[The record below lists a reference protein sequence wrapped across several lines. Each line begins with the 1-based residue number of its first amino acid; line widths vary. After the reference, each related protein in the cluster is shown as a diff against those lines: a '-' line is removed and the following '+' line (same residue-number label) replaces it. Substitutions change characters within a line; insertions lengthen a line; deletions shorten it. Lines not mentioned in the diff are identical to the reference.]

1 MTMQVKV
8 KDLHPNPFRHMDRY
22 PIRREKV
29 NALKESLRKTGFWDN
44 VVARQQGGRVEIAY
58 GHHRLVALQEE
69 YGPDQEV
76 AVILRDLDDTK
87 MLQIMANEN
96 MEEWGN
102 SAWVEM
108 ETVLAVIQAY
118 AGGLIELEQPDKK
131 ATRARLHYVDEALC
145 LHPYTA
151 ETVADFL
158 GWHDPSG
165 RPSYKVATAI
175 DALDLIAQ
183 GVLSERDF
191 AGLGTTQVMALVQQT
206 RRALRDKEA
215 KRLTDEADAQHKAAV
230 AAAKQRER
238 AEAEQQA
245 QAQAA
250 QRAESEAKR
259 AEANRKRLEA
269 EREAEQARQR
279 EAEARRREEADRE
292 RAAEQERKG
301 REAASK
307 VGKHVSE
314 GMRSGET
321 TYKQAAA
328 RAEEVMAPR
337 DTVLRPMSDYAY
349 RVAQAVNKLLAEDK
363 LRQEVD
369 ELLRFRDQLPTQRRI
384 DLVVNLRAAAQR
396 FEAAAKQFAVN
407 KADEAA
413 PNTAP
418 TAPALVG

>member
-1 MTMQVKV
+1 MQVKV
-8 KDLHPNPFRHMDRY
+8 RDLHPNPFRHMARY

-29 NALKESLRKTGFWDN
+29 DALKESLRKTGFWDN
-44 VVARQQGGRVEIAY
+44 VVARQQDGRVEIAY

-69 YGPDQEV
+69 YGPDREV
-76 AVILRDLDDTK
+76 SVILRDLDDTK

-108 ETVLAVIQAY
+108 ETVSAVIQAY
-118 AGGLIELEQPDKK
+118 DEGRIVLDQPNPRTKLSGMSRS
-131 ATRARLHYVDEALC
+131 ASGHL
-145 LHPYTA
+145 YTPV
-151 ETVADFL
+151 TVANFL

-165 RPSYKVATAI
+165 NPSYKVTTAI
-175 DALDLIAQ
+175 EALDLIFQ
-183 GVLSERDF
+183 GVLSEADF
-191 AGLGTTQVMALVQQT
+191 AGLGTTQVTALVQQT
-206 RRALRDKEA
+206 RRVLRDNEA
-215 KRLTDEADAQHKAAV
+215 KRLQAEADAAHKAAV

-245 QAQAA
+245 QARAA
-250 QRAESEAKR
+250 QQAENEARR
-259 AEANRKRLEA
+259 AEANRKRIEA
-269 EREAEQARQR
+269 EREAEQARRR

-314 GMRSGET
+314 GLRSGET

-337 DTVLRPMSDYAY
+337 DTILRPMDAYAL
-349 RVAQAVNKLLAEDK
+349 RVARAVSKLLVEDK
-363 LRQEVD
+363 LRREVD
-369 ELLRFRDQLPTQRRI
+369 ELLRLRDQLTAQGRV

-396 FEAAAKQFAVN
+396 FEAAAKRFAAN
-407 KADEAA
+407 EADETA
-413 PNTAP
+413 PSMAP